1 MSLQVR
7 FYWSMRV
14 YNKRCRYVCSIHE
27 ANGRPEFR
35 VLVQVGYNVHRDVY
49 NCMHQFYI
57 LVGQKVQF
65 KDNLTAIAK
74 LWKIIYQINLYSFN
88 LLYM

>member
-35 VLVQVGYNVHRDVY
+35 VLVQVGYN

-57 LVGQKVQF
+57 LVCLKVQF
-65 KDNLTAIAK
+65 KDNLTAVAK